1 MIPFQTRRRNVAANA
16 LPAAHGYCSQRLHS
30 YFDFFRGEFKRAR
43 LLTPAEMII
52 QSGTH
57 DIVVLRD
64 IIPRRDAATGA
75 AIEIAKVDVKIF
87 GLHRPIAG

>member
-1 MIPFQTRRRNVAANA
+1 MGTAANGYTVI
-16 LPAAHGYCSQRLHS
+16 LTSFAAN
-30 YFDFFRGEFKRAR
+30 FKRAR

-64 IIPRRDAATGA
+64 IIRRRNAATGA
-75 AIEIAKVDVKIF
+75 AIEIAEVDVKIF